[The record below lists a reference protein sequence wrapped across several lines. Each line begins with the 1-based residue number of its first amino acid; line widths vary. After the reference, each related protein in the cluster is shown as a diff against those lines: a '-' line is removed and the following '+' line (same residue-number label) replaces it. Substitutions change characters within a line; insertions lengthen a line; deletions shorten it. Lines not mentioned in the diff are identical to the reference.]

1 MAALLKALAVIQKL
15 ADANPTVSMYQ
26 DQLAVA
32 HNNIGRRLARQKR
45 LAEAF
50 TAIDAGLVI
59 HRKLADA
66 HPENP
71 QYTEH
76 LGESIAIRGRALFG
90 SGQPSQA
97 AADLRRAVELWA
109 KVPRLGVESLV
120 ERSRVLALLAGLGG
134 EAKSGVTAAEATAFA
149 DQAVAALR
157 DAMSAGWNRPN
168 ELQEPDFDAL
178 RGRDDFKKL
187 VTEAEA
193 KSGQKAKPNN

>member
-1 MAALLKALAVIQKL
+1 MPQPTTTLAK
-15 ADANPTVSMYQ
+15 
-26 DQLAVA
+26 
-32 HNNIGRRLARQKR
+32 RLARQKR

-50 TAIDAGLVI
+50 TAIDAGLAI
-59 HRKLADA
+59 HRKLANT
-66 HPENP
+66 HPENAE
-71 QYTEH
+71 YTEQ
-76 LGESIAIRGRALFG
+76 LGEGHASRGWALIR

-134 EAKSGVTAAEATAFA
+134 EAKSGVTAAEAKAFA

-187 VTEAEA
+187 VTEVEA
-193 KSGQKAKPNN
+193 KSGPKAKPKD